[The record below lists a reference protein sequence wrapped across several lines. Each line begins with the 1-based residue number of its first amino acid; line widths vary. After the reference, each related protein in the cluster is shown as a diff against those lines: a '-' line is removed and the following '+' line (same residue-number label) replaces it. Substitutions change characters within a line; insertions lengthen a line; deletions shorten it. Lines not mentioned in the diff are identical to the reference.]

1 MGDTLIKFSDWWN
14 GSVSRTQR
22 RKSYGVKRPGWE
34 MLIVEMSKLKD
45 PVGPWEV
52 EKHERSAGME
62 ATIEDRTVKMEE
74 HQKFAPV

>member
-1 MGDTLIKFSDWWN
+1 MERKCFSHPEKKVLWREETRLGDAH
-14 GSVSRTQR
+14 SREEQAQGPL
-22 RKSYGVKRPGWE
+22 Y
-34 MLIVEMSKLKD
+34 
-45 PVGPWEV
+45 VGPWEV